1 MPFSD
6 RCIRHLSS
14 QYAGYICLT
23 MVDWPMATGLRP
35 LTVMIQSPLILRFY
49 WHKILWFDTADISN
63 SDWYLVI
70 FLLINWYILSRRPRV
85 CLGLSCIAVTN
96 DIMTLEIEL
105 WCIFVSRL
113 SLKSVHCVSHCPIL
127 SPDKTEW
134 RLISATLCGWRRCF
148 VADELWLM
156 KRIQEEAWLCS
167 RCFEHLYSSEMEVQ
181 E

>member
-1 MPFSD
+1 LKLWCRLLTKQDTTSTQTEQNCSIVLWIGRVTWLIDQMPFSD

-23 MVDWPMATGLRP
+23 MVDWPMATGLHP

-105 WCIFVSRL
+105 F
-113 SLKSVHCVSHCPIL
+113 P
-127 SPDKTEW
+127 
-134 RLISATLCGWRRCF
+134 
-148 VADELWLM
+148 WLVV
-156 KRIQEEAWLCS
+156 
-167 RCFEHLYSSEMEVQ
+167 YSCY
-181 E
+181 